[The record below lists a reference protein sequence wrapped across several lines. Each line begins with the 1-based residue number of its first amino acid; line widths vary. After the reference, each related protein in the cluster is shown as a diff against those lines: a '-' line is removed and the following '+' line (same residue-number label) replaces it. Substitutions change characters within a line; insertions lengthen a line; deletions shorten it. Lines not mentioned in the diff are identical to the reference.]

1 MKIILLGPPGV
12 GKGTQ
17 AKFLMDRL
25 SAVQLST
32 GDLLRAAVREGT
44 ELGKSAK
51 GYMDRGELVPDDVIL
66 GLIGERMQELGDKAV
81 IFDGFPRTV
90 SQAEGLDS
98 LLERLNLQVDKVVEL
113 VVDDEV
119 VVERLGARRS
129 CPACGRVYNLM
140 FAPPERDE
148 ICDDDGT
155 KLILRDDDQESVI
168 RNRLQI
174 YHKQT
179 EPLSEYYQKAGILV
193 QVPGD
198 GKVDEVREKVAVAF
212 V

>member
-1 MKIILLGPPGV
+1 
-12 GKGTQ
+12 
-17 AKFLMDRL
+17 MDRL

-90 SQAEGLDS
+90 PQAEGLDS